1 MSKKVQKILIPILL
15 IGTAIGAVGLL
26 SKGFKDWN
34 IESNFNSIKDSLFP
48 HSSSDSIEDSSSNG
62 EGTSSTSENQLV
74 TTDINFATTFT
85 GITGTIGKQRSDLV
99 ANNELIAYSNQAR
112 IYGGKF
118 IVGKTGGDT
127 DSAFASVDTLERLTN
142 LYSQIGDLE
151 VKNVSGVSSK
161 ATWCNYLG
169 FQTGNLDSTK
179 ALSLKFT
186 YTFDYGSSINFRV
199 EPFATGN
206 NSGCDLLAGL
216 DTGFDRTQ
224 YQYITYSDSTN
235 ESGKIQQTMTVN
247 LVPFGGDNG
256 LYGGYYDMFGIAI
269 YGLNTDTRLT
279 INTAQLITTEEL
291 PNHGIYFDYYV
302 PNAVEGVKVVSSNGI
317 AVKNVSTGTDE
328 DSHSFVTI
336 NYGLTPTNTTDTSL
350 IATIGWVSSAVTD
363 NAALFLKA
371 EIDTLVKT
379 IKVTCLQAF
388 ANQMKVVVASTI
400 DPTKTATITFDVA
413 QKFLGFNGVQDL
425 YASHYFDDNVMHKS
439 FGNILQQSDLIS
451 KLTNGFSTVF
461 TTGISTVATVSN
473 YHYDSID
480 KIMYSDEWD
489 GSLLTAEAA
498 FTEDDNLP
506 TVSQCSTSTG
516 YVDDQFDTYPGA
528 DMIRKSDLITKINTD
543 AATYW
548 TNAQLSFVKNSAIH
562 LGIQTQAHF
571 DLTIAGLTVRI
582 NVQYLAIVKVS
593 DLTVNIP
600 LQSISPEVNGF
611 TF

>member
-1 MSKKVQKILIPILL
+1 MSKTGKKILILTLL
-15 IGTAIGAVGLL
+15 AATGVAVVGGL

-48 HSSSDSIEDSSSNG
+48 SSSSDSIEDSSSTG

-99 ANNELIAYSNQAR
+99 ANNKLIAYSNQAR

-161 ATWCNYLG
+161 ATWCNYVG

-224 YQYITYSDSTN
+224 YQYITYSDVTN
-235 ESGKIQQTMTVN
+235 DAGKVQQTMTVN
-247 LVPFGGDNG
+247 LIPFGGDNG

-336 NYGLTPTNTTDTSL
+336 NYALTPTNTTDTSL

-371 EIDTLVKT
+371 EINALAKTL
-379 IKVTCLQAF
+379 KVTCLQAF
-388 ANQMKVVVASTI
+388 SNQMKVVISSTI
-400 DPTKTATITFDVA
+400 DSSKTATITFDVA

-425 YASHYFDDNVMHKS
+425 YIPYFFDGTVYHKS
-439 FGNILQQSDLIS
+439 FGNILSEETLIS

-461 TTGISTVATVSN
+461 TTGIATSAVVSN
-473 YHYDSID
+473 YSYEAID
-480 KIMYSDEWD
+480 KILYSDEWN
-489 GSLLTAEAA
+489 GSNVTAEAS

-506 TVSQCSTSTG
+506 ESTKCVQSTALF
-516 YVDDQFDTYPGA
+516 DDSFDTYSGA
-528 DMIRKSDLITKINTD
+528 LVHYSDLISRINSD
-543 AATYW
+543 ASTYW
-548 TNAQLSFVKNSAIH
+548 TNGQLSFVKNSAIH

-593 DLTVNIP
+593 DLTLNIP
-600 LQSISPEVNGF
+600 LNAISPEVSNF